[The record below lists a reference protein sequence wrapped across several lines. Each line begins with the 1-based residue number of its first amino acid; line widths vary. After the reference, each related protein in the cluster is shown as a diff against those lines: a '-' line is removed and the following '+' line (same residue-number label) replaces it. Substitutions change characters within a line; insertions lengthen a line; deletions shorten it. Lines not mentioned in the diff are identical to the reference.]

1 MSPSDSAQAVVAAY
15 ARLSRTIDGLNREAP
30 FLINCYRTYDKLLN
44 IIKACGPYKRMLD
57 LGCGTGLQTE
67 FLAGISGGVVAV
79 DISAESIRVA
89 RGRCGHLRN
98 AAFQVQDARR
108 LSFADG
114 TFDCVV
120 SYGDVL
126 SHIVNGYEDVIA
138 ELRRVTVPGGV
149 ISLEMDNK
157 WTLGLLNQPREVLIA
172 VATRGGHDTR
182 SWEGMRFKTFTR
194 PEIAGLMRRHGFE
207 ILHVH
212 GHNILASAVPD
223 RYLLEQGKRSLLGRA
238 ALALGRADL
247 SLSDAFPFNRF
258 GYNMIV
264 TAVRQ

>member
-1 MSPSDSAQAVVAAY
+1 MSSPDSAQAVVAAY

-44 IIKACGPYKRMLD
+44 IVKAGGPYKRMLD

-67 FLAGISGGVVAV
+67 FLAGISGEVVGI

-98 AAFQVQDARR
+98 ASYQVQDARR
-108 LSFADG
+108 LSFADE
-114 TFDCVV
+114 TFDCAV

-126 SHIVNGYEDVIA
+126 SHIVEGYGDVIA

-157 WTLGLLNQPREVLIA
+157 WTMGLLNQPREVLSAIT
-172 VATRGGHDTR
+172 TRGGHNTR

-194 PEIAGLMRRHGFE
+194 PEIAGLLRRHGFE

-212 GHNILASAVPD
+212 GHNILASGVPD
-223 RYLLEQGKRSLLGRA
+223 RYLLEKGRRSLLGRA
-238 ALALGRADL
+238 ALSLGSVDL
-247 SLSDAFPFNRF
+247 LLSDVFPFNRF

-264 TAVRQ
+264 TAVKR

>member
-1 MSPSDSAQAVVAAY
+1 MSSPDSTYAVVAAY
-15 ARLSRTIDGLNREAP
+15 ARLSRTIDGWNREAP

-44 IIKACGPYKRMLD
+44 IIGAGGPYKRTLD

-67 FLAGISGGVVAV
+67 FLAGISGEVVGI
-79 DISAESIRVA
+79 DISDESIRVA
-89 RGRCGHLRN
+89 RGRCGRLRN

-108 LSFADG
+108 MSFADG
-114 TFDCVV
+114 MFDCVV

-126 SHIVNGYEDVIA
+126 SHIVDGYEDVVS

-157 WTLGLLNQPREVLIA
+157 WTMGLLNQPREVWSALM
-172 VATRGGHDTR
+172 TRGGHDTR
-182 SWEGMRFKTFTR
+182 SWEGMKFKTFTR
-194 PEIAGLMRRHGFE
+194 PEIAGLLRRHDFE

-223 RYLLEQGKRSLLGRA
+223 RYLLEQGNRSLLGRA
-238 ALALGRADL
+238 ALALGSADL
-247 SLSDAFPFNRF
+247 SLSGVFPFNRF

-264 TAVRQ
+264 TAIKK